1 MGLLDQLTLPGPSNG
16 SALSYGN
23 GVTPLVNQGATSL
36 SQLHAHGAAPGYSL
50 DGSNFQIVNPAY
62 QAYHDGVNN
71 ILPQPSQLD
80 LNGLTPTQYLNNL
93 PQ

>member
-1 MGLLDQLTLPGPSNG
+1 MGLLNQLTTNG
-16 SALSYGN
+16 STFSYGN
-23 GVTPLVNQGATSL
+23 GLTPSTNQGATTL
-36 SQLHAHGAAPGYSL
+36 SKLHADGAAPGYSL
-50 DGSNFQIVNPAY
+50 DGSDFSTVNAAY
-62 QAYHDGVNN
+62 QAYSDGVNN